1 MTTVAAPPP
10 SRAADRLPLFA
21 LLGVVLWFVAA
32 MMFRVLGPTFLIPGS
47 AALPLVF
54 AGSIP
59 LAWVFLR
66 IGVTLGRVPGAA
78 TLLAAAVMS
87 AVAMA
92 LDALAL
98 TFFPSLYGLP
108 TAGLLLVAALLLW
121 GIAWILF
128 FAYVQTRRAG

>member
-1 MTTVAAPPP
+1 MTTVAAPSP
-10 SRAADRLPLFA
+10 SLAADRLPLFVV
-21 LLGVVLWFVAA
+21 LGVVLWFVAA
-32 MMFRVLGPTFLIPGS
+32 MMFRVLGPALLIPGS

-87 AVAMA
+87 AMAMF

-108 TAGLLLVAALLLW
+108 TAQLLLVAALLLW
-121 GIAWILF
+121 GVAWILF
-128 FAYVQTRRAG
+128 FAYIQTRRAG